1 MGEEVA
7 GKVKR
12 YTAIAEQ
19 ASLEKGAKLDRE
31 GKREVSKKNGE
42 EHTTEELTEEK
53 EAKTEA
59 TAKTERE
66 AKQTK
71 KSHTE
76 RTAKAE
82 TEVVAFKDAANAFGD
97 GSEFAAKERERLRK
111 IAKAEREKKAVIE
124 ADRKKAAAEASEKA
138 AVKEEKA
145 AKAADKA
152 REASLAAKVEH
163 IKKMRAEH
171 KKKAG
176 QEFAELD
183 RSKKE
188 EEQKEEQERMDIW
201 GSKTG
206 AAGAAVRK
214 S

>member
-7 GKVKR
+7 SQKEEVLNHAKAKREAGLAADAKEEVGGKIKR

-19 ASLEKGAKLDRE
+19 ASIEKGAKLDRE

-53 EAKTEA
+53 EIKTEA

-82 TEVVAFKDAANAFGD
+82 SEVVAFKDAANAFGD

-111 IAKAEREKKAVIE
+111 IAKA
-124 ADRKKAAAEASEKA
+124 
-138 AVKEEKA
+138 
-145 AKAADKA
+145 ADKA
-152 REASLAAKVEH
+152 
-163 IKKMRAEH
+163 
-171 KKKAG
+171 
-176 QEFAELD
+176 
-183 RSKKE
+183 
-188 EEQKEEQERMDIW
+188 
-201 GSKTG
+201 
-206 AAGAAVRK
+206 
-214 S
+214 